1 MIPSPPFLISIF
13 FEIVWYICWLFAEIK
28 NNIVQNVLVAD
39 FEFAKLH
46 AEQNDFDVIE
56 FKGNLQDDDTLVA
69 RIGEGHIQG
78 KFVNGNQAVEL
89 GLLTVEEAKTFGFHS
104 GQEYKEYIE

>member
-1 MIPSPPFLISIF
+1 MSKN
-13 FEIVWYICWLFAEIK
+13 FAVVE
-28 NNIVQNVLVAD
+28 NNIVINVIIAD
-39 FEFAKLH
+39 DDFAKMYSDSEELVGKCF
-46 AEQNDFDVIE
+46 EYE
-56 FKGNLQDDDTLVA
+56 ESNLDDTLVA